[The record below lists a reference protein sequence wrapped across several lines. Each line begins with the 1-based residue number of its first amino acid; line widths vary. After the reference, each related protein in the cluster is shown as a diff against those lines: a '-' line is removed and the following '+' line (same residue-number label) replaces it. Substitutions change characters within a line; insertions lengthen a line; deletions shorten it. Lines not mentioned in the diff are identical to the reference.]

1 MDIHQIQQE
10 PHIGHEFGVGKPS
23 ADMTIHT
30 PTGKKVFKSANHR
43 KTSLKSALKAL
54 RNGNGD
60 LGQLIT
66 HWKEASHRSRGIGNK
81 SRFTLP
87 FEYRGTSLTKLDK
100 MVDAFNHK
108 EWQND
113 TDLLNDLTVLRDEAN
128 RHLKTSG
135 KRTLATQTLINKCQN
150 AMATLL
156 SKAPISR
163 DQILNDLQNHNGA
176 ISKQLTNQ
184 TLTIEDSDK
193 INSQEISKE
202 ISKQIMDKRL
212 SIGEGF
218 KLMKTFCT
226 PEVYLQDAA
235 GHIIV
240 ATNGDLSKIPPL
252 LDRVPDD
259 MNCQILNEITLGF
272 TRQFF
277 FETMNDALSNLNQLL
292 TNSPSASLMLTNAL
306 TLHIKNGTLDA
317 TIASTPSFFGID
329 SETVPQSRIEAFK
342 ANPDEIHEFTM
353 RMLEHADEFNAAF
366 EALANDDPTIAI
378 TIVKAH
384 VQQAIKGSSVS
395 TITDRINFTQHLEV
409 SQFNAIALLND
420 EKASIKEQLKS
431 ETLSQADQD
440 QLNQQKTAV
449 SNKINLL
456 ERGSFQ
462 DAIGEMSNEI
472 IAEIKQLNS
481 KNYAE
486 RAALMPGIIAQTN
499 VDPTIQQVLVSASL
513 AMLDR
518 SDHLSD
524 IESDIHTTNQHLF
537 KSQQSTNEQLA
548 LNLNQ
553 SLSALNLTSADGI
566 TMVGNHNIPNYH
578 AFNVLKSL
586 IDIDAT
592 IADKATTLT
601 VLETTCFPADDDE
614 PFSHIKIAA
623 FIEQYLP
630 TNASTRQ
637 VLELLSTKYMAATN
651 HHMVFDHMDKL
662 PNYPTENSRKRVI
675 TLKIDPQNPTQ
686 ISLQTQSTYESMNE
700 ESTELSASLAAEQTI
715 TLPFNGPP
723 STSFN
728 LGQCFIRADLS
739 ESLRSSIENWNGDVV
754 LMQSKNESPLKN
766 TLQTHQPELTKTL
779 EALQHNLSKE
789 ANRTNTQQNI
799 DYLQTLLESVV
810 KMPKKDRFQCLSQ
823 MEQLATNINANLT
836 KLNANGQ
843 FKGINMRHLF
853 TSQSIWNSHNY
864 SAYKTQI
871 ESILFDIQELRFSG
885 TKLEKS
891 ETQQYTIIEGAQG
904 NKYELLT
911 HMSEAEAHNWALLI
925 F

>member
-1 MDIHQIQQE
+1 MI
-10 PHIGHEFGVGKPS
+10 F
-23 ADMTIHT
+23 T
-30 PTGKKVFKSANHR
+30 
-43 KTSLKSALKAL
+43 
-54 RNGNGD
+54 
-60 LGQLIT
+60 QLINT
-66 HWKEASHRSRGIGNK
+66 
-81 SRFTLP
+81 
-87 FEYRGTSLTKLDK
+87 
-100 MVDAFNHK
+100 
-108 EWQND
+108 
-113 TDLLNDLTVLRDEAN
+113 
-128 RHLKTSG
+128 
-135 KRTLATQTLINKCQN
+135 
-150 AMATLL
+150 
-156 SKAPISR
+156 
-163 DQILNDLQNHNGA
+163 
-176 ISKQLTNQ
+176 
-184 TLTIEDSDK
+184 
-193 INSQEISKE
+193 
-202 ISKQIMDKRL
+202 
-212 SIGEGF
+212 
-218 KLMKTFCT
+218 
-226 PEVYLQDAA
+226 YL
-235 GHIIV
+235 
-240 ATNGDLSKIPPL
+240 
-252 LDRVPDD
+252 
-259 MNCQILNEITLGF
+259 
-272 TRQFF
+272 
-277 FETMNDALSNLNQLL
+277 
-292 TNSPSASLMLTNAL
+292 
-306 TLHIKNGTLDA
+306 
-317 TIASTPSFFGID
+317 
-329 SETVPQSRIEAFK
+329 
-342 ANPDEIHEFTM
+342 
-353 RMLEHADEFNAAF
+353 
-366 EALANDDPTIAI
+366 
-378 TIVKAH
+378 
-384 VQQAIKGSSVS
+384 
-395 TITDRINFTQHLEV
+395 
-409 SQFNAIALLND
+409 
-420 EKASIKEQLKS
+420 
-431 ETLSQADQD
+431 
-440 QLNQQKTAV
+440 
-449 SNKINLL
+449 
-456 ERGSFQ
+456 
-462 DAIGEMSNEI
+462 
-472 IAEIKQLNS
+472 
-481 KNYAE
+481 
-486 RAALMPGIIAQTN
+486 
-499 VDPTIQQVLVSASL
+499 
-513 AMLDR
+513 
-518 SDHLSD
+518 
-524 IESDIHTTNQHLF
+524 